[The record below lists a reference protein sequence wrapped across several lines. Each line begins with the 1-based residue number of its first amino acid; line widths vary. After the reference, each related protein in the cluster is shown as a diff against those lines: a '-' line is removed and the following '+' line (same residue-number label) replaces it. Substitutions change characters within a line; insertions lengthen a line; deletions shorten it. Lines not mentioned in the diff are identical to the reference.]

1 MALATTASA
10 KLTLTGLSPTE
21 IYMSNSAI
29 EFDRSANANSRQ
41 FYMIGKHF
49 AGIIGETPSEVYGLS
64 KRFPAA
70 LMRWN
75 AEHEDTPIT
84 MGDIDTWKN
93 GNEVPLKF
101 IKLVTG
107 KKPTAKKSKAAPK
120 PKATPKPKAK
130 AQTPA
135 KTKAAPKPSEMSA
148 GDFKD
153 HFEKITGRV
162 FRLEKAS
169 EDHSKRLATLDA
181 KLDVIMA
188 YITEEPD
195 SE

>member
-1 MALATTASA
+1 MALAMTALA
-10 KLTLTGLSPTE
+10 QTNLRGKALTE
-21 IYMSNSAI
+21 IHMSNQAI
-29 EFDRSANANSRQ
+29 EITDPAANANGKQ
-41 FYMIGKHF
+41 IYMVGRHF
-49 AGIIGETPSEVYGLS
+49 AELKGETPKEVYGLS
-64 KRFPAA
+64 KVYPAVM
-70 LMRWN
+70 LRWN
-75 AEHEDTPIT
+75 AEHSDTPIT
-84 MGDIDTWKN
+84 MGDIDTWKK
-93 GNEVPLKF
+93 GTKVPAKF
-101 IKLVTG
+101 TKMIQV
-107 KKPTAKKSKAAPK
+107 KKSKA
-120 PKATPKPKAK
+120 KA
-130 AQTPA
+130 TPA
-135 KTKAAPKPSEMSA
+135 KTKASPKPSEMSA

>member
-1 MALATTASA
+1 
-10 KLTLTGLSPTE
+10 
-21 IYMSNSAI
+21 MSNSAVS
-29 EFDRSANANSRQ
+29 FDATAKATVKQ
-41 FYMIGKHF
+41 IYFIGSHF
-49 AGIIGETPSEVYGLS
+49 AKLTGDTSQEVYGLS
-64 KRFPAA
+64 KVFPAA
-70 LMRWN
+70 MLKWN
-75 AEHEDTPIT
+75 AEHSETPIT
-84 MGDIDTWKN
+84 MGDINTWKN
-93 GNEVPLKF
+93 SSKVPAKF
-101 IKLVTG
+101 TKMIQVK
-107 KKPTAKKSKAAPK
+107 
-120 PKATPKPKAK
+120 KPKAK
-130 AQTPA
+130 ATPA
-135 KTKAAPKPSEMSA
+135 KTKAAPKPTASPKPSEMSA